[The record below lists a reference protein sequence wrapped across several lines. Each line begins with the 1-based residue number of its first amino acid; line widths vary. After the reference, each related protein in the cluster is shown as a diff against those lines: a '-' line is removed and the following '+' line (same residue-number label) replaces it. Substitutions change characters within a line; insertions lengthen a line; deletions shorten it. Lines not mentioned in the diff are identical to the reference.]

1 MPDGETSQD
10 HTSES
15 SDDSFT
21 QETSEIDELL
31 EVTNIESDKMST
43 DNIPKESLAAP
54 DEQTESDAEWEQIA
68 NILNEQRIQTANHYP
83 IQYSN
88 KNEIK
93 TKKAVHFGPNIVMNN
108 KSIQSNKEQ
117 IRHRGVTMIKQ

>member
-1 MPDGETSQD
+1 MLDGDTSQD

-15 SDDSFT
+15 SDDLST
-21 QETSEIDELL
+21 QEMSEIDEVL

-43 DNIPKESLAAP
+43 DNIPKESMAAP
-54 DEQTESDAEWEQIA
+54 DKQTESDAEWEQIA
-68 NILNEQRIQTANHYP
+68 NILNEQRIQTANHHP

-93 TKKAVHFGPNIVMNN
+93 KKSCTFWTKHCL
-108 KSIQSNKEQ
+108 E
-117 IRHRGVTMIKQ
+117 